1 MGIHFEADAVRHKEM
16 KDYFTVMIPLTY
28 QKVLSLSQDWYNIR
42 ALSYILTGIRKKHF
56 FFNSA
61 KKNWDAEI
69 LLAFYFLY
77 IITNPHAEHIW
88 QDAAPDYSRWC
99 LLAGVSM

>member
-42 ALSYILTGIRKKHF
+42 ALSYILTEIRKKHF
-56 FFNSA
+56 FLILQ
-61 KKNWDAEI
+61 KKLGCRNIAG
-69 LLAFYFLY
+69 LLLFV
-77 IITNPHAEHIW
+77 HHH
-88 QDAAPDYSRWC
+88 
-99 LLAGVSM
+99 